1 MPGARA
7 PSAASGA
14 ELDRPDRPG
23 GTAAGPDGDALD
35 RQLATLWRVE
45 SPRLIARLM
54 RQVGD
59 LDTAEEIAQDAF
71 VAALERWR
79 RDGAPDNPAA
89 WLTTTAR
96 FLMVDRIR
104 RRDTGREKY
113 HLVAA
118 TQPQTIEPD
127 LDRIVDGDLAD
138 DLLGLIFMACHPI
151 LSPDARS
158 ALTLKLVCG
167 LSTED
172 VARAFLTPAP
182 TIAQR
187 IVRAKRT
194 LAAAKVRFELPAERD
209 RPARLEAV
217 REVIYLVFNEGH
229 SATSGESWIRDD
241 LCAEALRLGRMLAAL
256 APSDTETLGLLALM
270 ELQASRLRARIGHDG
285 EPVLLLDQDRTRW
298 DRLLIQRG
306 LASLDRIERLG
317 GTVGPYALQAAI
329 AACHARAAVA
339 ADTDWERIT
348 ALYDGLARISPSP
361 VVELNRAVATAQA
374 FGPEA
379 GLEIVL
385 PLFDVAGMRD
395 YHLLPAVA
403 GDLLCR
409 SGAHE
414 RAREHFLRAAA
425 MTRNG
430 AERTTMQRRAA
441 DCAALHA
448 AAT

>member
-1 MPGARA
+1 L
-7 PSAASGA
+7 SND
-14 ELDRPDRPG
+14 ELDQRF
-23 GTAAGPDGDALD
+23 
-35 RQLATLWRVE
+35 ATLWRVE

-59 LDTAEEIAQDAF
+59 LDTAEEIAQDTF
-71 VAALERWR
+71 VTAIQKWR
-79 RDGAPDNPAA
+79 QDGVPDNPAA
-89 WLTTTAR
+89 WLNTTAH
-96 FLMVDRIR
+96 FLAVDRIR
-104 RRDTGREKY
+104 RRTTQRGKY
-113 HLVAA
+113 QLVATA
-118 TQPQTIEPD
+118 QREADEPN
-127 LDRIVDGDLAD
+127 LDEIMDGDLAD

-167 LSTED
+167 LSTDE
-172 VARAFLTPAP
+172 VARAFLAPPA

-194 LAAAKVRFELPAERD
+194 LAAAKVRFQLPPEPERS
-209 RPARLEAV
+209 ARLDAV
-217 REVIYLVFNEGH
+217 REVIYLIFNEGY
-229 SATSGESWIRDD
+229 SATGGDQWFRGD

-256 APSDTETLGLLALM
+256 TPSDTETLGLLALI
-270 ELQASRLRARIGHDG
+270 ELQASRLRARTGPDG

-306 LASLDRIERLG
+306 LANIAQIERLG
-317 GTVGPYALQAAI
+317 GTIGPYALQAAI
-329 AACHARAAVA
+329 AACHARASVA
-339 ADTDWERIT
+339 EDTDWERIT

-361 VVELNRAVATAQA
+361 VVELNRGVATAQA

-385 PLFDVAGMRD
+385 PLFDVPDMRH
-395 YHLLPAVA
+395 YHLLYAVA

-414 RAREHFLRAAA
+414 QARDHFLHAAA
-425 MTRNG
+425 LTQNS

-441 DCAALHA
+441 ECAARHSISP
-448 AAT
+448 